1 MVKGDL
7 SLRDLELL
15 NAYSLLR
22 PSAQRD
28 FLDYMNYLLSRQY
41 RSEVMS
47 AIFNNRILNK
57 LIDDLVRMVDIEG
70 IETEPIRR
78 RVIHIREIYF
88 GVFEQVHA
96 RYCEVVE
103 NLDSNEVVK
112 DFGRISFDNL
122 LRAIRTE
129 DRKLIKAEVHDF
141 YEQYSSLSRKK
152 DARRLV
158 AI

>member
-1 MVKGDL
+1 MKGEVSD
-7 SLRDLELL
+7 RELDML
-15 NAYSLLR
+15 KGYSLLR
-22 PSAQRD
+22 SSAQND
-28 FLDYMNYLLSRQY
+28 FLDYMRYLLSKQY
-41 RSEVMS
+41 RKEVMA
-47 AIFNNRILNK
+47 AIFNNRMLNN
-57 LIDDLVRMVDIEG
+57 LVDDLVAMVDLEG
-70 IETEPIRR
+70 VEVEQITK
-78 RVIHIREIYF
+78 RVIHIRELYF

-122 LRAIRTE
+122 LRALKTQ
-129 DRKLIKAEVHDF
+129 DRGVIKAEVFDF
-141 YEQYSSLSRKK
+141 YEQYYKLSRNK

>member
-1 MVKGDL
+1 MKGEL

-15 NAYSLLR
+15 NGYSLLR
-22 PSAQRD
+22 PSAQGD
-28 FLDYMNYLLSRQY
+28 FLDYMHYLLSKQY
-41 RSEVMS
+41 RTEVMA

-57 LIDDLVRMVDIEG
+57 LIDDLVSMMEIEG
-70 IETEPIRR
+70 IEIESMRR
-78 RVIHIREIYF
+78 RVIQIREIYF

-122 LRAIRTE
+122 LRALNTE
-129 DRKLIKAEVHDF
+129 DRKVIKAEVSDF
-141 YEQYSSLSRKK
+141 YEQYSRLSRKK

>member
-1 MVKGDL
+1 VKGEI
-7 SLRDLELL
+7 SIRDLELL

-22 PSAQRD
+22 PSAQGD
-28 FLDYMNYLLSRQY
+28 FLDYMHYLLSKQY
-41 RSEVMS
+41 RTEVMA
-47 AIFNNRILNK
+47 AIFNNRMLNK
-57 LIDDLVRMVDIEG
+57 LIDDLVTMADIEG
-70 IETEPIRR
+70 IEIDLIKR
-78 RVIHIREIYF
+78 RVIQIRELYF

-122 LRAIRTE
+122 FRALKTE
-129 DRKLIKAEVHDF
+129 DRKLIKTEVLEF
-141 YEQYSSLSRKK
+141 YEQYASLSRKK